1 MQEVGTND
9 DEGTP
14 KPLCPDE
21 QVGVD
26 MTWRDSR
33 DVRDIFCPESA
44 FEHIESNLRTNEEIR
59 LVSTPIQFYDEY
71 NAYKKM
77 PLGLSVTSE
86 RVIVVKPRTLGP
98 KTWQWPIQDFL
109 SYSVGLFN
117 GSGPS
122 WQVLT
127 EMQHGRLKFLFES
140 HDAAE
145 VVAEYINSGVAFWRS
160 EH

>member
-1 MQEVGTND
+1 MA
-9 DEGTP
+9 
-14 KPLCPDE
+14 
-21 QVGVD
+21 
-26 MTWRDSR
+26 WRDSR
-33 DVRDIFCPESA
+33 DVRDISCPESA
-44 FEHIESNLRTNEEIR
+44 FAHIESNLRANEEIR
-59 LVSTPIQFYDEY
+59 LVSTPNQFYDEY
-71 NAYKKM
+71 GAYKKW

-86 RVIVVKPRTLGP
+86 RVIIVKPRVLGP
-98 KTWQWPIQDFL
+98 KTWQYPIQDFL

-117 GSGPS
+117 GTGPS

-127 EMQHGRLKFLFES
+127 EIQHGRLKFLFQT